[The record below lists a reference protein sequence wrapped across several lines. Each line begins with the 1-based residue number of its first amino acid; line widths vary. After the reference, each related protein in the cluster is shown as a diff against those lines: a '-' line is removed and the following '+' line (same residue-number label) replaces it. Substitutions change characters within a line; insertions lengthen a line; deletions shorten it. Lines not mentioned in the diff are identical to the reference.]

1 MPGRER
7 ITERELILP
16 ALFLISLRNG
26 STTSDLINEL
36 ESLLQPSGED
46 AEILEGRSDTKFS
59 QKVRNLVSHRT
70 LAQLGY
76 ATYKRIP
83 GNGLHEIAK
92 EGQQYLEEN
101 IDLIEYLL
109 SNNFKY
115 EDIKQSFD
123 NVEAAT
129 ASRRKIVTYDENL
142 MITEGTRRNKNV
154 ALYERSRILRDIAI
168 EHYTNQGRIECSACT
183 FDFYDFYGEIG
194 KGYIEIH
201 HLKPVFQYED
211 EDRNIFVSRALENL
225 TPTCSNCHRIIHRN
239 RQMPLS
245 MTELIEY
252 ISENGRFER

>member
-1 MPGRER
+1 MPGGER

-16 ALFLISLRNG
+16 SLFLIKLRNG
-26 STTSDLINEL
+26 ITTSALINEL

-46 AEILEGRSDTKFS
+46 AEILDGRSDSKFS

-76 ATYKRIP
+76 ATYERIP
-83 GNGLHEIAK
+83 GNGLHEITK

-129 ASRRKIVTYDENL
+129 ERRKKVVAYDENL

-154 ALYERSRILRDIAI
+154 ALYERSRKLRDIAI
-168 EHYTNQGRIECSACT
+168 EHYANQGRIKCSACA

-211 EDRNIFVSRALENL
+211 EDKSMFLRRALDNVI
-225 TPTCSNCHRIIHRN
+225 PACSNCHRMIHRD
-239 RQMPLS
+239 RQHPLS
-245 MTELIEY
+245 MADLKAHIGNKGT
-252 ISENGRFER
+252 S